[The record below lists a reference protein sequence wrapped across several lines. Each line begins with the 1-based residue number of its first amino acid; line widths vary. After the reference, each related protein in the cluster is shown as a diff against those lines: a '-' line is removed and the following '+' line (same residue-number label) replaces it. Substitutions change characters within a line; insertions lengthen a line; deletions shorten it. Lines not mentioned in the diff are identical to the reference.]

1 MSETIFSCTI
11 GYIFPLT
18 WNPSYWCNTPVQNLA
33 YEKAL
38 DAAHEE
44 IADLV
49 RQCAELEKR
58 IVQLKVTADAL
69 TALMGISPELK
80 ENTPEP
86 EKVKVIEE
94 PGINNAIRQV
104 LRLSPVPLTP
114 GEIKTKLIESGFDT
128 SAYSDNGTT
137 IQTTLK
143 QLERQGDV
151 SLVGSVYLAVNL

>member
-1 MSETIFSCTI
+1 
-11 GYIFPLT
+11 
-18 WNPSYWCNTPVQNLA
+18 VQNLV

-38 DAAHEE
+38 DTARAE

-49 RQCAELEKR
+49 RQRAELDKR
-58 IVQLKVTADAL
+58 ISQLKVTADAL
-69 TALMGISPELK
+69 TALMGISPELH
-80 ENTPEP
+80 EITHE
-86 EKVKVIEE
+86 EVEIIEE

-128 SAYSDNGTT
+128 SVYSDNGTT
-137 IQTTLK
+137 IQKTLK
-143 QLERQGDV
+143 QLELQGDV